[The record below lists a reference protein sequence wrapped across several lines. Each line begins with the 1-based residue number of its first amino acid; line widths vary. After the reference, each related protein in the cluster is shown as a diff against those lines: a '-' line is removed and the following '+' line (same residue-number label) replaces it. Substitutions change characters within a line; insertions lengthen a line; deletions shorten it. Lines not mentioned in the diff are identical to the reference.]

1 MSGFKKRLKFQYQ
14 LESADCGPACLSMVA
29 AYHKR
34 NYSIRDIKEQC
45 ALTRMGVSVHDI
57 IAGGKKMG
65 FRVNG
70 VQLTPDQLDT
80 APLPLILY
88 WKQRHFVVLYD
99 VQERNG
105 TTYYHIAD
113 PSYGKIKMDLE
124 TVTKEW
130 KGSHPKGVAI
140 LMEPD
145 EQAVPTFQP
154 RKRTIVYK
162 EEFIQ
167 GILKFVTRHKWKYF
181 FSFLLLLAGLAA
193 NWCIPIVFRNMID
206 NGIGARSLHL
216 VWVLL
221 LAQLGLFLGNF
232 VAELITDLLFTKLN
246 FKLSIQMKE
255 QYLLKLMKLP
265 ISYFDTRINAE
276 TLQRIADQT
285 KIQNFITWKGL
296 NSFLNIL
303 NIIAF
308 SVILFNVNK
317 YVFGIFC
324 ILSILSI
331 LWVTFF
337 LRLRK
342 ITEYSLFLRQSEN
355 NNSQFEFIMHMP
367 EIKINNAQHSM
378 IAKLTSI
385 QEKLHVLELRTLFLN
400 MYQSIGMNFMTKFK
414 ELLSI
419 GVCAYLI
426 IQGQMTIGALLSISY
441 ILGQLG
447 YPVNILTSH
456 LREAQDADIAQ
467 KRINE
472 VYLEKN
478 ENDSGS
484 IPLPAIPDKI
494 IFHDVSF
501 KYPGSFNHLVLKNIS
516 FEIPA
521 NKVTAIVGASG
532 SGKSTLLKLLLSYYK
547 PTMGE
552 LNIGSAP
559 LNNFDSDEWRKRC
572 GTVLQEGHI
581 FAGTIAENIAIA
593 DSHIDQERIIHAARV
608 ACIHD
613 FIIELPMGYNT
624 RVGSVGIPLSGG
636 QRQRLLI
643 ARAVYKDPQLLLFDE
658 ATSSLDAN
666 NERQIM
672 ENLQE
677 FFKGRTV
684 VIIAHRLSTV
694 KNADQIIVLNN
705 GVITETGDHHSLVNE
720 RGNYFELVRNQL
732 ELGNS

>member
-1 MSGFKKRLKFQYQ
+1 MFKRRLKFQYQ
-14 LESADCGPACLSMVA
+14 LESSDCGPACLAMVA
-29 AYHKR
+29 SYHQR
-34 NYSIRDIKEQC
+34 PYSIRDIKEHC

-57 IAGGKKMG
+57 ISGARKMG

-80 APLPLILY
+80 LPLPAILY
-88 WKQRHFVVLYD
+88 WKQRHFVVLYN

-105 TTYYHIAD
+105 NTYYYIAD
-113 PSYGKIKMDLE
+113 PSYGKSKMDAE
-124 TVTKEW
+124 TLTKEW
-130 KGSHPKGVAI
+130 KGAHPKGVAI

-145 EQAVPTFQP
+145 GDVVPDFLP
-154 RKRTIVYK
+154 GKKVRLLK

-167 GILKFVTRHKWKYF
+167 GITRFVVKHKWRYLI
-181 FSFLLLLAGLAA
+181 SFLLLLAGLVA
-193 NWCIPIVFRNMID
+193 NWCIPVVFRKMID
-206 NGIGARSLHL
+206 NGIGNRSLHL
-216 VWVLL
+216 VWILL
-221 LAQLGLFLGNF
+221 LAQLGLFLSNF
-232 VAELITDLLFTKLN
+232 VSGLITDLLFTKLN

-255 QYLLKLMKLP
+255 HYLLKLMKLP
-265 ISYFDTRINAE
+265 TSYFDTRINAE
-276 TLQRIADQT
+276 TLQRMADQG
-285 KIQNFITWKGL
+285 KIQQFITWKAL

-303 NIIAF
+303 NIVVF
-308 SVILFNVNK
+308 SIILFNINK
-317 YVFGIFC
+317 YIFS
-324 ILSILSI
+324 IFFLLSILSI
-331 LWVTFF
+331 LWVSLF

-342 ITEYSLFLRQSEN
+342 VMEYSLFLRQSEN

-367 EIKINNAQHSM
+367 EIKINNAQYSM

-385 QEKLHVLELRTLFLN
+385 QEKLHELELRSLFLN
-400 MYQSIGMNFMTKFK
+400 MYQGMGMNFITKFK
-414 ELLSI
+414 ELLAI

-426 IQGQMTIGALLSISY
+426 IRGQMTIGALLSISY

-447 YPVNILTSH
+447 YPINILTSH
-456 LREAQDADIAQ
+456 LREAQDANIAQ

-478 ENDSGS
+478 ENDESR
-484 IPLPAIPDKI
+484 LPISAIPDKI
-494 IFHDVSF
+494 LLNNVSF
-501 KYPGSFNHLVLKNIS
+501 KYPGSFNHLVLRNIS
-516 FEIPA
+516 FEIPR
-521 NKVTAIVGASG
+521 NKVTAIVGSSG
-532 SGKSTLLKLLLSYYK
+532 SGKSTVLKLLLSYYQ
-547 PTMGE
+547 PTKGE
-552 LNIGSAP
+552 LKIGQQP
-559 LNNFDSDEWRKRC
+559 LSTYDSDEWRKLC
-572 GTVLQEGHI
+572 GTVLQDGHI

-593 DSHIDQERIIHAARV
+593 EKDIDRERIMHAARI

-613 FIIELPMGYNT
+613 FITELPMGYNT

-643 ARAVYKDPQLLLFDE
+643 ARAIYKEPELLLFDE

-666 NERQIM
+666 NEKQIM

-705 GVITETGDHHSLVNE
+705 GVIAEAGNHQSLVNA

-732 ELGNS
+732 ELGN

>member
-1 MSGFKKRLKFQYQ
+1 LSVFNKGLKFHYQ
-14 LESADCGPACLSMVA
+14 LESSDCGPACLAMVA
-29 AYHKR
+29 SYYKR

-45 ALTRMGVSVHDI
+45 SLTRMGVSVHDI
-57 IAGGKKMG
+57 IAGARKMG
-65 FRVNG
+65 FSVNG

-105 TTYYHIAD
+105 NTYYYIAD
-113 PSYGKIKMDLE
+113 PGYGKIKMNIDTL
-124 TVTKEW
+124 TQEW
-130 KGSHPKGVAI
+130 KGAHPKGVAI
-140 LMEPD
+140 LMKPD
-145 EQAVPTFQP
+145 ENAVPYFLP
-154 RKRTIVYK
+154 RKSGKLYK

-167 GILKFVTRHKWKYF
+167 GILKFVIKYKWKYL
-181 FSFLLLLAGLAA
+181 FSFLLLLTGLVA
-193 NWCIPIVFRNMID
+193 NWCIPVVFRKMID
-206 NGIGARSLHL
+206 NGIGTRSLHL
-216 VWVLL
+216 VWILL
-221 LAQLGLFLGNF
+221 LAQLVLFLGNF
-232 VAELITDLLFTKLN
+232 VSELITDLLFTKLN
-246 FKLSIQMKE
+246 FKLSIQLKE
-255 QYLLKLMKLP
+255 QYLFKLMKLP

-276 TLQRIADQT
+276 TLQRFADQS
-285 KIQNFITWKGL
+285 KIQQFITWKGL

-303 NIIAF
+303 NIVAF
-308 SVILFNVNK
+308 SIILFNINR

-324 ILSILSI
+324 FLSILSI
-331 LWVTFF
+331 FWISFF
-337 LRLRK
+337 LRMRK
-342 ITEYSLFLRQSEN
+342 VTEYSLFLSQSEN

-378 IAKLTSI
+378 IAKLTNI
-385 QEKLHVLELRTLFLN
+385 QEKLHALELRSLFLN
-400 MYQSIGMNFMTKFK
+400 MYQSIGMNFLTKFK
-414 ELLSI
+414 ELLAI

-426 IQGQMTIGALLSISY
+426 IKGEMTIGALLSISY
-441 ILGQLG
+441 VLGQLG
-447 YPVNILTSH
+447 YPVNILTTH
-456 LREAQDADIAQ
+456 LRDAQDADIAQ

-478 ENDSGS
+478 ENDQARKL
-484 IPLPAIPDKI
+484 IPAIPGKI
-494 IFHDVSF
+494 MLNNVSF
-501 KYPGSFNHLVLKNIS
+501 KYPGSFNNLVLRNVS
-516 FEIPA
+516 FEIPV

-532 SGKSTLLKLLLSYYK
+532 SGKSTLLKLLLSYYQ
-547 PTMGE
+547 PTVGE
-552 LNIGSAP
+552 LKIGDQP
-559 LNNFDSDEWRKRC
+559 LSTFDSDEWRKLC

-593 DSHIDQERIIHAARV
+593 EKYIDQERIMNAARV

-613 FIIELPMGYNT
+613 FITELPMAYNT

-643 ARAVYKDPQLLLFDE
+643 ARAVYKDPQLLFFDE

-666 NERQIM
+666 NEKQIM

-677 FFKGRTV
+677 FFRGRTV

-705 GVITETGDHHSLVNE
+705 GIIAEIGTHHSLVNA
-720 RGNYFELVRNQL
+720 RSNYFELVRNQL
-732 ELGNS
+732 ELGN